1 MTTITPFD
9 AAYTGYYDI
18 LYADKN
24 YVAEALAIQTIL
36 TRHNVSPT
44 ATLLELGCGSGIHAQ
59 QFVQQGYT
67 LHGIDAS
74 QAMIDIAQQRLEGNA
89 SATFEATGIETYI
102 PLKKFDA
109 VISLFHVVSYLTTNE
124 QLNKLFSMV
133 STALKPKGVFV
144 FDCWYGAGVLTTPP
158 TIRTKHM
165 SNATYNV
172 LRTATPELLPNENK
186 VIVHFEV
193 TITNKATAEVHHVTE
208 NHPMRYLFTPE
219 VQLLAQF
226 YGLQLTEQSTFM
238 STDTPSTDTWY
249 TLYVLQKI

>member
-1 MTTITPFD
+1 MNTLTPFD
-9 AAYTGYYDI
+9 AAYAGYYDI

-24 YVAEALAIQTIL
+24 YVAESLAIHTIL
-36 TRHNVSPT
+36 TRHNVP
-44 ATLLELGCGSGIHAQ
+44 AKGTLLELGCGSGIHAE

-74 QAMIDIAQQRLEGNA
+74 QAMIDIAQQRVQGNA
-89 SATFEATGIETYI
+89 NATFEASSIENYI

-124 QLNKLFSMV
+124 QLTKLFSMV
-133 STALKPKGVFV
+133 SAALKPNGVFV

-158 TIRTKHM
+158 AVRTKHM
-165 SNATYNV
+165 SNATYDV
-172 LRTATPELLPNENK
+172 QRTATPELLPNQNK
-186 VIVHFEV
+186 VIVHFDV
-193 TITNKATAEVHHVTE
+193 TITNKATTEIHHVTE
-208 NHPMRYLFTPE
+208 SHPMRYLFTPE

-238 STDTPSTDTWY
+238 STDMPSTDTWY
-249 TLYVLQKI
+249 TLYVVQKI